1 MKRVLLTIFLLT
13 PGQHGL
19 LFDVLHNVLIP
30 MWNNEILGRV
40 LKWVKVEHYNQKVT
54 VSGPTGMSVKSR
66 DLTSFRGSG

>member
-13 PGQHGL
+13 PEQHG

-54 VSGPTGMSVKSR
+54 VSSPTGMSVKSR